1 MAFFWLFIVSRFLWG
16 ILNELISVLNL
27 PIYYN
32 QEVGLDLVNIQSL
45 LESFIKDRDL
55 EKYHSPKNLAMAMS
69 VEVSELVEI
78 FQWMT
83 EKESSELNE
92 IKLFHASQEVAD
104 VFIYLVMLSMK
115 LDIDLEK
122 AVLEKIELNKEKYP
136 KTSSY

>member
-1 MAFFWLFIVSRFLWG
+1 M
-16 ILNELISVLNL
+16 
-27 PIYYN
+27 
-32 QEVGLDLVNIQSL
+32 DLVNIQSL
-45 LESFIKDRDL
+45 LKGFINDRDL

-69 VEVSELVEI
+69 VEASELVEI

-92 IKLFHASQEVAD
+92 TKLLHASQEVAD

-122 AVLEKIELNKEKYP
+122 AVLEKIKLNKEKYP

>member
-1 MAFFWLFIVSRFLWG
+1 M
-16 ILNELISVLNL
+16 
-27 PIYYN
+27 
-32 QEVGLDLVNIQSL
+32 DLVNIQSL

-92 IKLFHASQEVAD
+92 TKLFHASQEVAD

-115 LDIDLEK
+115 LNIDLEK